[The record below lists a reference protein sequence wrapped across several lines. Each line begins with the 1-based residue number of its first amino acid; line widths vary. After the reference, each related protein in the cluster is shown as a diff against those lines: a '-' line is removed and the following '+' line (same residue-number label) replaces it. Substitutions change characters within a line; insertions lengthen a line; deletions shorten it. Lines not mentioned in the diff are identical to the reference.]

1 MLSRV
6 EEEEEEEEEENRNWA
21 ATRAG
26 QGEEGWR
33 RGRRKEGK
41 NLRAGQ
47 MKGKSGGGGR
57 KLRASTAN
65 PSNNFV
71 MMLSGNW
78 SFEPRGDCAQW

>member
-1 MLSRV
+1 MFAKEGR
-6 EEEEEEEEEENRNWA
+6 
-21 ATRAG
+21 RAG

-41 NLRAGQ
+41 NPRAGQ
-47 MKGKSGGGGR
+47 MKGKSGSGGR

-65 PSNNFV
+65 TSNDFV

-78 SFEPRGDCAQW
+78 SFEPRVDCAQW